1 MIALK
6 DAAVAG
12 TAAPLPL
19 ITKKAE
25 ARVDSRLL
33 AQHLG
38 NQHENV
44 VQLLRDYRAD
54 FEELGILRFETGE
67 ITGRGQPA
75 KFALLNED
83 QAYLLLAYSRNTA
96 KVRAL
101 KVKLVL
107 AFREA
112 RRAAELTAEYL
123 PTYHG
128 LHDQLHA
135 LAAGSPNERW
145 AHANLNKLVN
155 KAAGIES
162 GQRPVAGVPQKA
174 MLIAAQHIATQAMQG
189 ATDHREAHAKAKA
202 ALAPLMPHKLIA
214 GGQE

>member
-1 MIALK
+1 MN
-6 DAAVAG
+6 
-12 TAAPLPL
+12 LPL
-19 ITKKAE
+19 VTKKAE
-25 ARVDSRLL
+25 PRIDSRLL

-38 NQHENV
+38 NKHENV
-44 VQLLRDYRAD
+44 MQLLRDYRAD
-54 FEELGILRFETGE
+54 FEPFGILRFETGE
-67 ITGRGQPA
+67 ITGRGQPV

-107 AFREA
+107 AFGEA

-128 LHDQLHA
+128 LHDQLHT

-162 GQRPVAGVPQKA
+162 GQRPVAGIPQKA

-189 ATDHREAHAKAKA
+189 ATDHHEGYARAKT
-202 ALAPLMPHKLIA
+202 ALAPLMPQALLTDDQK
-214 GGQE
+214 

>member
-145 AHANLNKLVN
+145 VHVNINRLVN
-155 KAAGIES
+155 KVVSAES
-162 GQRPVAGVPQKA
+162 GERSRLDVPRKA
-174 MLIAAQHIATQAMQG
+174 MVIAAQHIATQAMQG
-189 ATDHREAHAKAKA
+189 AADHHEGYANAKT
-202 ALAPLMPHKLIA
+202 ALAPLIPQKLL
-214 GGQE
+214 EETK

>member
-1 MIALK
+1 MN
-6 DAAVAG
+6 
-12 TAAPLPL
+12 LPL
-19 ITKKAE
+19 VTKKAE
-25 ARVDSRLL
+25 PRIDSRLL

-38 NQHENV
+38 NKHENV
-44 VQLLRDYRAD
+44 MQLLRDYRAD
-54 FEELGILRFETGE
+54 FEPFGILRFETGE
-67 ITGRGQPA
+67 ITGRGQPV

-107 AFREA
+107 AFGEA

-128 LHDQLHA
+128 LHDQLHT

-155 KAAGIES
+155 KAAGIEA
-162 GQRPVAGVPQKA
+162 GQRPAAGVPQKA

-189 ATDHREAHAKAKA
+189 ATNHHEGYARAKT
-202 ALAPLMPHKLIA
+202 ALAPLMPQALLTD
-214 GGQE
+214 GQK